1 VSSFQAQASCLRSV
15 VASERES
22 ISERLA
28 LLDEFEAVADRIDVR
43 SDANLY
49 VSTDK
54 AKPGGRSFLGE
65 SDDGGVASALNHL
78 HCELGS
84 GANGGGDGHT
94 RDREGK
100 TNEKDQPDDDS
111 DNDDDLLL
119 SPEDIEERLEY
130 FFRNDPLFDE
140 NHNNNSTKSSDDA
153 RKARE
158 ELEANVVTLCKI
170 GEKKS
175 SRFATRRSTICYA
188 MNAKRS
194 THSEISSLSQ
204 FDGLCRVFA
213 SVLSGCSSSGLS
225 SAVLLMGLSQHFY
238 VLGGGDDDTQQ
249 SKKIYAKSRLVGHPL
264 WDKDDFWD
272 KALQQNITDTLNHS
286 SVLSNF
292 ETTSER
298 AASVS
303 SEHKKR
309 SEWTQ
314 THKTRWHDLSETERY
329 EAASQVNSVVFAR
342 VIEMSDSMLEF
353 CGSLEKTS
361 AFVRRVCVKNQLP
374 VTQRTALL
382 RHLIGD
388 SSSSAGGR

>member
-1 VSSFQAQASCLRSV
+1 
-15 VASERES
+15 
-22 ISERLA
+22 
-28 LLDEFEAVADRIDVR
+28 
-43 SDANLY
+43 
-49 VSTDK
+49 
-54 AKPGGRSFLGE
+54 
-65 SDDGGVASALNHL
+65 
-78 HCELGS
+78 
-84 GANGGGDGHT
+84 
-94 RDREGK
+94 
-100 TNEKDQPDDDS
+100 
-111 DNDDDLLL
+111 
-119 SPEDIEERLEY
+119 
-130 FFRNDPLFDE
+130 
-140 NHNNNSTKSSDDA
+140 
-153 RKARE
+153 
-158 ELEANVVTLCKI
+158 
-170 GEKKS
+170 
-175 SRFATRRSTICYA
+175 